1 MHMISLQI
9 RVSGRVQGVG
19 YRQSLRHVAQR
30 GGVRG
35 WVRNRAN
42 GTVEALLQGSAESV
56 NTVVEWARHGPPA
69 ARVTEIVTSPPDAQF
84 DRPYESFEY
93 WPTL

>member
-1 MHMISLQI
+1 
-9 RVSGRVQGVG
+9 
-19 YRQSLRHVAQR
+19 
-30 GGVRG
+30 
-35 WVRNRAN
+35 
-42 GTVEALLQGSAESV
+42 
-56 NTVVEWARHGPPA
+56 VEWARHGPPA